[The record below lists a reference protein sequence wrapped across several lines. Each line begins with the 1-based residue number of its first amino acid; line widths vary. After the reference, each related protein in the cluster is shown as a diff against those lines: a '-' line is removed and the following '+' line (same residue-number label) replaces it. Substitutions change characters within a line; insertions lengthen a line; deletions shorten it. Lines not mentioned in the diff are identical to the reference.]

1 MFDKRLMELCPESR
15 KFIVGNIV
23 LQWIEL
29 FLNAV
34 MIGLIASA
42 AEKLYRREMTAADAI
57 LPVVIIAVTIL
68 VRFFTSRYAVRMSY
82 LASRTVKRKM
92 RDLIYKKLL
101 KLGMSYREKVT
112 TAELVQ
118 EAVEGVDQLE
128 SYFGQYVPQFFYAF
142 LAPITL
148 FAMFTAA
155 GSLRTAVVLLICVPL
170 SPGTIMMVQ
179 KIAKRILAKYW
190 DQYTQ
195 LGSAFLENLQGMT
208 TLKIYQAD
216 EYKHEQM
223 NRESEQFRVV
233 TMKVLT
239 MQLNSIIIM
248 DLLAY
253 GGAAVGIV
261 LATRSFVAGELDIA
275 PCLFMILLSAD
286 FFLPMRKLGSYFHV
300 AMNGMAASDRIFKF
314 LETEEPPK
322 KTVQFP
328 EGGGNFLLKSVCFS
342 YDGERDVLN
351 RVNMQIPKNSFV
363 GIVGESGS
371 GKSTIA
377 SLLTGRNTIDS
388 GTIMIG
394 PDRLTEC
401 SEESLMKGITY
412 IGSTSYL
419 FKGTVRDNL
428 LMGDPG
434 ADDDRLWKALE
445 ECRMDKFLQSKEGL
459 DTKLTENAQNLSGG
473 QKQRIALARALLH
486 DSPVYI
492 FDEAT
497 SNIDVESEEIILN
510 RIRALRGQKTI
521 ILISHRLVNTRD
533 ADRIFVIDK
542 GKVAESG
549 THREL
554 MKWGGTYSVLWRTQQ
569 KLERFGRDDESG
581 EEWLTGE
588 MEKIAAT
595 GEIDLAGVTG
605 RIGNTGRS
613 GDTKRIGDTGRI
625 GNTGR
630 ISDTGRIGNTGR
642 ISDTGR
648 IGDTRRIGNT
658 GELKVGKEGDQ
669 DE

>member
-1 MFDKRLMELCPESR
+1 
-15 KFIVGNIV
+15 
-23 LQWIEL
+23 
-29 FLNAV
+29 
-34 MIGLIASA
+34 
-42 AEKLYRREMTAADAI
+42 
-57 LPVVIIAVTIL
+57 
-68 VRFFTSRYAVRMSY
+68 
-82 LASRTVKRKM
+82 
-92 RDLIYKKLL
+92 
-101 KLGMSYREKVT
+101 
-112 TAELVQ
+112 
-118 EAVEGVDQLE
+118 
-128 SYFGQYVPQFFYAF
+128 
-142 LAPITL
+142 
-148 FAMFTAA
+148 
-155 GSLRTAVVLLICVPL
+155 
-170 SPGTIMMVQ
+170 
-179 KIAKRILAKYW
+179 
-190 DQYTQ
+190 
-195 LGSAFLENLQGMT
+195 
-208 TLKIYQAD
+208 
-216 EYKHEQM
+216 
-223 NRESEQFRVV
+223 
-233 TMKVLT
+233 
-239 MQLNSIIIM
+239 
-248 DLLAY
+248 
-253 GGAAVGIV
+253 
-261 LATRSFVAGELDIA
+261 
-275 PCLFMILLSAD
+275 
-286 FFLPMRKLGSYFHV
+286 
-300 AMNGMAASDRIFKF
+300 
-314 LETEEPPK
+314 
-322 KTVQFP
+322 
-328 EGGGNFLLKSVCFS
+328 
-342 YDGERDVLN
+342 
-351 RVNMQIPKNSFV
+351 
-363 GIVGESGS
+363 
-371 GKSTIA
+371 
-377 SLLTGRNTIDS
+377 
-388 GTIMIG
+388 
-394 PDRLTEC
+394 
-401 SEESLMKGITY
+401 MKGITY

-419 FKGTVRDNL
+419 FNGTVRDNL

-434 ADDDRLWKALE
+434 ADDDRLWKVLE

-533 ADRIFVIDK
+533 ADRIYVLDK

-630 ISDTGRIGNTGR
+630 ISDTGRIG
-642 ISDTGR
+642 
-648 IGDTRRIGNT
+648 DTRRIGNT